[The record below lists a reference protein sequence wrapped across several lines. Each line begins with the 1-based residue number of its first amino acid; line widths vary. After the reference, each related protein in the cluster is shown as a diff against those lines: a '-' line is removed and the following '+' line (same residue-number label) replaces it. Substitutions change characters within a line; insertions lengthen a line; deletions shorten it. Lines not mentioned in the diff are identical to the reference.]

1 MKLRITKHAEKRMEM
16 YEISES
22 LVKNAMENPNSVVE
36 GHSGRK
42 VAQKKLNGYV
52 LRVIYEEEKGI
63 NAIVTVYKAK
73 SERYEI

>member
-63 NAIVTVYKAK
+63 NVIVTVYKAK